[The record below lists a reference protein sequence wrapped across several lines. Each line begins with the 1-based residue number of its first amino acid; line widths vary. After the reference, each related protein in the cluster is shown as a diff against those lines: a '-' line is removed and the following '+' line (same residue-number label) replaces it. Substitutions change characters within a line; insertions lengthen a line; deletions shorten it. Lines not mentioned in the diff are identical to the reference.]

1 MLFRQRSK
9 SALREGAARKESF
22 EFSLPLLARSP
33 RFALFSS
40 SSCGGPVATHKGN
53 SIPLLISPPPFKGEA
68 SAASAAA
75 VVCLLWRLFPPR
87 VRGWRKT
94 AVFVYWG
101 GAKKRKKWEFAVC
114 ATTRH
119 SVVCLLCVCPP
130 ALPPFRAF
138 VCLVGGEEDW
148 LRETEGE
155 EEEEEVV
162 FVCRDC
168 FCGERASP
176 PLRPRECGGESS
188 YIPFFPP
195 SSHNGE
201 G

>member
-9 SALREGAARKESF
+9 SALREGVARKESF
-22 EFSLPLLARSP
+22 EFSLPFLARSP

-53 SIPLLISPPPFKGEA
+53 SIPLLISPPLLRGRPPPPPPPLSSVCFGGFSPLECEGGGRRRFLFIGEGEEKEK
-68 SAASAAA
+68 
-75 VVCLLWRLFPPR
+75 VGVCG
-87 VRGWRKT
+87 VRDDARQCC
-94 AVFVYWG
+94 V
-101 GAKKRKKWEFAVC
+101 
-114 ATTRH
+114 
-119 SVVCLLCVCPP
+119 SCVCPP
-130 ALPPFRAF
+130 PPLRAF

-148 LRETEGE
+148 LRETEG

-195 SSHNGE
+195 SSHNDE
-201 G
+201 S